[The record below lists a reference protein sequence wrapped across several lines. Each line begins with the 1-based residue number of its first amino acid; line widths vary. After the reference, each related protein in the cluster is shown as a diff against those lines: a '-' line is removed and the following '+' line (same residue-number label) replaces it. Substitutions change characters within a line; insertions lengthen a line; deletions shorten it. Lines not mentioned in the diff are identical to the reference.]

1 MVFDWFKRA
10 AVPQSPAAT
19 SPELPPEPPAA
30 SESAAVPAPEGIAP
44 SDDSEPSLPA
54 SSGLDGAD
62 GSATPQPGSGS
73 AGTEAATAVDQGP
86 AVAPAPAVGV
96 VDQEALD
103 WARQAYARLKAQ
115 QEAARSAPVPQP
127 IPSAALSKPPEAEAG
142 VEPTTVAGQPTVA
155 EPTAAADQ
163 QAGVASP
170 AVVQQEPAAEL
181 PVPIQATAPA
191 SAEVAVP
198 AALKATEL
206 SSVDSSSPVVADVT
220 AVAEPTGFSQP
231 PAVVE
236 QARAV
241 EPAASAEPTPAVE
254 PAAVDEAEAAVAA
267 VVAAPA
273 ATALQESAVVSVVPT
288 PPLAAVALDPWASA
302 AVQPPATRQEP
313 ERFSADLP
321 VPAPGDTAPAAADP
335 VVAAPAP
342 EAVLA
347 PQAPVARALSLLEQ
361 AAAERQQRLQ
371 QLTATA
377 PVSEREPQPLA
388 APAPPALAESEP
400 QLGAFDDT
408 FTWSAE
414 VLAAQGRK
422 VDEMSLEEIDWL
434 GRLRRGLEKTRR
446 GFVTQ
451 LLENLGDDPLTP
463 EVIDDLETSLLRAD
477 VGVQATDQVLEALRR
492 RLNEEVV
499 DPAEGLRF
507 LKEQLRGLL
516 EAPIAASAAPLLA
529 PQKDRLNVWLLV
541 GVNGVGK
548 TTTLGKLA
556 NLAVRSGYSCLI
568 AAADTFR
575 AAAVEQVRIWGERSG
590 VAVISNPSPNA
601 DPAAVVY
608 DAIGAARAKG
618 TELVLVDT
626 AGRLQTKHNLMEE
639 LTKVRR
645 IIDKLAPEAVVESL
659 LVLDASQGQNG
670 LRQAMAFASAAGL
683 TGVVITKLDG
693 SARGGVALAVASE
706 AKLPIRFIG
715 AGEGIRDLRP
725 FNSFEFVE
733 ALLAS

>member
-10 AVPQSPAAT
+10 VAPQSP
-19 SPELPPEPPAA
+19 SPVSPPPAA
-30 SESAAVPAPEGIAP
+30 EPSAAGESAPALSPEGSVPAEGSAPSLSSGSGFTGAGLSGTDQAVTESVPAEAVPVEAVATGAEATATASAEPAPG
-44 SDDSEPSLPA
+44 A
-54 SSGLDGAD
+54 S
-62 GSATPQPGSGS
+62 PGSQV
-73 AGTEAATAVDQGP
+73 AAAVDDAAVVAHQPPAVGAVDQ
-86 AVAPAPAVGV
+86 
-96 VDQEALD
+96 DALD

-115 QEAARSAPVPQP
+115 QEAARATPVPEP
-127 IPSAALSKPPEAEAG
+127 ISSPPASSPAVAESLPPAALPLVVESTAAAEPMAVADSVSAAESVAVAEQQADG
-142 VEPTTVAGQPTVA
+142 QSAAVVEPMAAVRPTAVA
-155 EPTAAADQ
+155 EPTAATQETAAAQSLDIP
-163 QAGVASP
+163 AEGSAVGEPPTPLP
-170 AVVQQEPAAEL
+170 AVVLAE
-181 PVPIQATAPA
+181 Q
-191 SAEVAVP
+191 S
-198 AALKATEL
+198 
-206 SSVDSSSPVVADVT
+206 
-220 AVAEPTGFSQP
+220 P
-231 PAVVE
+231 PAN
-236 QARAV
+236 A
-241 EPAASAEPTPAVE
+241 
-254 PAAVDEAEAAVAA
+254 
-267 VVAAPA
+267 AAPI
-273 ATALQESAVVSVVPT
+273 
-288 PPLAAVALDPWASA
+288 
-302 AVQPPATRQEP
+302 
-313 ERFSADLP
+313 
-321 VPAPGDTAPAAADP
+321 G
-335 VVAAPAP
+335 
-342 EAVLA
+342 
-347 PQAPVARALSLLEQ
+347 LSLLEQ
-361 AAAERQQRLQ
+361 AAAQRQQRLQ
-371 QLTATA
+371 QLTAAAPILQSEPGPLLEAA
-377 PVSEREPQPLA
+377 PVLS
-388 APAPPALAESEP
+388 APALVESEP
-400 QLGAFDDT
+400 QLGEFDDT

-414 VLAAQGRK
+414 VLAAQGRQ
-422 VDEMSLEEIDWL
+422 VEEMSLEEIDWL

-575 AAAVEQVRIWGERSG
+575 AAAVEQVSIWGERSG
-590 VAVISNPSPNA
+590 VPVISNPSANA

-706 AKLPIRFIG
+706 ARLPIRFIG

-733 ALLAS
+733 ALLAR